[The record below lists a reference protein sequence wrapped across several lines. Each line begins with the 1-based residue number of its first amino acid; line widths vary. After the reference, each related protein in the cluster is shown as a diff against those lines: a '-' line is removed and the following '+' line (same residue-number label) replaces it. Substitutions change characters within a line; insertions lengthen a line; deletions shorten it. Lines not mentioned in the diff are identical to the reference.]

1 MKTSFRLIWFNAKD
15 SFITAVV
22 VTQSLLAGSRTFAL
36 PAGGQIAA
44 GQAAISTPSAS
55 TMQIGQESNHA
66 VINWNSFGIGKGEA
80 VNISQPASQSTLLN
94 RVLGNDP
101 SSIFGTLTANGRVFL
116 VNPNGM
122 LFAPGASVNVGGLVA
137 STLAINDNDFLAGKY
152 TFFQNGRTAS
162 VINQGYLSGGFIA
175 LLGNNITNTG
185 SIITTKGSTGLA
197 AGAGI
202 TLGLDDCGLVTIK
215 VDQTAYNTQITNNG
229 VIEADGGAIIISAS
243 AANEL
248 LGLVVN
254 NSGKIRASSMTER
267 DGKIVIE
274 GGAIINTGSITSSVI
289 NASAKNFV
297 DSGAWN
303 ADGIDKGGDISIKAT
318 GSIEQTANSR
328 MTADGGSGGSIRIQA
343 EENLYLSGTIST
355 NGSTRQGGQIT
366 ITAPQT
372 LLAGA
377 RVAADGP
384 TGGGRILIGG
394 GWQGNDALL
403 ANATTTVITKSSKLN
418 ANALDNG
425 NGGTI
430 VVWSEQSTAFAGA
443 LEAKGGTNSGNGGEV
458 EVSGHENLAMS
469 GQITMAS
476 PHGDNGLLLIDPR
489 NITIDANTTNSLF
502 SLISLSDA
510 NPAEGDQHGS
520 GNIVEL
526 LNGNIIVASPLDD
539 FVATDAGAVRLYKPD
554 GTLLSMLSGSS
565 ANDLVGE
572 KVIALTGNNNAVTIT
587 RKWSNAGVAGV
598 GAVTWIDGTTGV
610 SGSVSE
616 TNSLIGSALNDG
628 ALSILTTLTN
638 GNYVTDSPSWDN
650 GAVVDAGAVTWGNG
664 AKGTAG
670 VISATNSLVGSKTS
684 DGVSSKVTALTNG
697 NYVASSLLWDN
708 GSTTNVGAVTWGNG
722 AGGTVGAISA
732 ANSLIGSKSGDN
744 VGTATALTN
753 GNYVISSPLWN
764 GSTTDAGAVTW
775 GNGLGGT
782 VGTISAS
789 NSLVGSK
796 ASDKV
801 GFSVTALFNGNY
813 VVNSPT
819 WDNGTT
825 IDAGAVTWGN
835 GATGSV
841 GLVST
846 ENSLVGSVANDG
858 LSSTVI
864 ALTNGNYV
872 AGFPNWDNG
881 IVVNAGAVTWGNGTT
896 GTVGTI
902 SATNSLVGSSANDG
916 ISYTLAALT
925 NGNYV
930 IGSSHWDNG
939 AALDVG
945 AVTWGNG
952 AGGTIGVISE
962 TNSLIGSTTNDG
974 SVYNI
979 VALSNGNFVVG
990 APNWD
995 NGAVNEAGAV
1005 TWGNGDGGTVGT
1017 ISIANSLIGST
1028 KNDFAGSDNSGSN
1041 RITALKNGNY
1051 VVSSSGWDNGSAVNA
1066 GAVTWG
1072 NGLGGTVGEIS
1083 ASNSLVGSK
1092 TGDQAGAITVALP
1105 NSNYVTGSSTMDNGS
1120 IMNGGSVTLGNGLGG
1135 LVGAI
1140 TSSNS
1145 LLGSI
1150 KDDQL
1155 SSGGIIPLN
1164 VGSMN
1169 GSFVV
1174 SSMNW
1179 SNNTGKVEILTPQV
1193 VQESLLQEGYASNPG
1208 TDNTF
1213 TPNQITKLL
1222 NAGDNVIL
1230 KANNNLTVNSAIV
1243 TENPVGNGGNLELY
1257 AGQSIL
1263 INANITTDSGNLAL
1277 VSNDKKA
1284 NGVADAWRSAGNAVI
1299 TMAAGTTI
1307 NAGNGNVTI
1316 EIRDGAGRTNIE
1328 SGDITL
1334 RSISANSISA
1344 VNYGTTAGSGITLAS
1359 GTLAAS
1365 AASGNSIVLAGK
1377 DFNNSAGA
1385 ILSTAGTARWLVYSA
1400 NPASTIKGLL
1410 TSDFR
1415 HYNATYTNY
1424 SPVNVS
1430 ESGNGFIYTSAPGQL
1445 SVNMTLASGKS
1456 YSYYGDQPDATYRY
1470 ILTGFSDNEDNAENI
1485 GLTGAMMVSGVPTTT
1500 SNTGNYSISY
1510 ASGLSS
1516 SSGFTFAAGNG
1527 LPYTVKPLPIDISAD
1542 NKDKTYDENDPPLTW
1557 DTETQSN
1564 GRGLI
1569 AGDIFSGELARV
1581 SGEEV
1586 GSYAITLN
1594 TLNNSNYAI
1603 NYTGAN
1609 LTINQRPITLSA
1621 RNASVIYGEVD
1632 PALEVAIT
1640 NGSLGSRTVND
1651 ALSDVTGI
1659 LSRQPG
1665 SNVGSY
1671 DINLASGSKASN
1683 YNITFVTDNNA
1694 FSITQRPIN
1703 ISAIPLSKTYGDSD
1717 PTLSWS
1723 AEEQSSG
1730 RGLLAGD
1737 SFSGELSRAEG
1748 ENVSNYAIALNTL
1761 KNSNYAINYTGANL
1775 TINQRPMTLIAAAAS
1790 TTYGEPDPV
1799 LAVTITSGSLGSVT
1813 VSDAL
1818 SDITGQLS
1826 RQTGSNVGSY
1836 DINLGSGSKAGN
1848 YNITFVTD
1856 NNAFSITKRPINIS
1870 ANALSKI
1877 YGDGDPM
1884 LTWHAEAQSS
1894 GQQQALSMN
1903 QTFRAA
1909 SEIYPSPDYT
1919 SGMISQTSESL
1930 VITPNL
1936 LAINDKLNEKQSS
1949 ELSFTSQS
1957 GNASNGGFIAASAIE
1972 VPEPAEKFFLFS
1984 LPESMFN
1991 HSNPEAVISLEVA
2004 SVNGS
2009 SIPSWMSID
2018 SERKIISGTPPKEAI
2033 GEYRVE
2039 IIAKDQF
2046 GGEVLTV
2053 VLVKIG

>member
-1 MKTSFRLIWFNAKD
+1 MKSTFRLIRFNPRD
-15 SFITAVV
+15 SFIIAIV
-22 VTQSLLAGSRTFAL
+22 VTQSLLAGTSAFAL
-36 PAGGQIAA
+36 PADGQVAA
-44 GQAAISTPSAS
+44 GQATISTPSS
-55 TMQIGQESNHA
+55 TAMLIGQESNHA
-66 VINWNSFGIGKGEA
+66 VINWNSFGIGKGES
-80 VNISQPASQSTLLN
+80 VNITQPASQSTLLN
-94 RVLGNDP
+94 RVSGNDP

-116 VNPNGM
+116 VNPNGI
-122 LFAPGASVNVGGLVA
+122 LFAPGASVNVAGLVA
-137 STLAINDNDFLAGKY
+137 STLAINDNEFLAGKY
-152 TFFQNGRTAS
+152 AFFQNGGTAS
-162 VINQGYLSGGFIA
+162 VINQGFLGGGFIA
-175 LLGNNITNTG
+175 LLGNNTTNTG
-185 SIITTKGSTGLA
+185 TIITTKGTTGLG

-202 TLGLDDCGLVTIK
+202 TLGLDTCGLISIK
-215 VDQTAYNTQITNNG
+215 VDQSAYNARITNNG
-229 VIEADGGAIIISAS
+229 VIEADGGTVIISAS

-248 LGLVVN
+248 LGSVVN
-254 NSGKIRASSMTER
+254 NSGKIRASSITER
-267 DGKIVIE
+267 DGKIIIE
-274 GGAIINTGSITSSVI
+274 GGAIINTGTINSSLI
-289 NASAKNFV
+289 NASANNIV

-303 ADGIDKGGDISIKAT
+303 ADGIDRGGTISIKTA
-318 GSIEQTANSR
+318 GSIEQTATSL

-343 EENLYLSGTIST
+343 GENLYLSGTISAS
-355 NGSTRQGGQIT
+355 GSSKQGGLIA

-372 LLAGA
+372 LLAGT
-377 RVAADGP
+377 RVTADGQK
-384 TGGGRILIGG
+384 GGGSILIGG
-394 GWQGNDALL
+394 GWQGNDASL
-403 ANATTTVITKSSKLN
+403 ANATTTVITKSSTLN
-418 ANALDNG
+418 ANALYYG
-425 NGGTI
+425 NGGTV
-430 VVWSEQSTAFAGA
+430 VVWSEQSTAFAGD
-443 LEAKGGTNSGNGGEV
+443 LEAKGGTKSGNGGKV

-469 GQITMAS
+469 GRITMAS
-476 PHGDNGLLLIDPR
+476 RYGENGLLLIDPR
-489 NITIDANTTNSLF
+489 NITIDTNTTTSLF
-502 SLISLSDA
+502 SLITLPDT
-510 NPAEGDQHGS
+510 NPAEGNQHGS

-572 KVIALTGNNNAVTIT
+572 KVNALAGNNNAVTIT
-587 RKWSNAGVAGV
+587 RKWSNASVASV

-628 ALSILTTLTN
+628 ALATLTTLTN
-638 GNYVTDSPSWDN
+638 GNYVASSPSWDN

-664 AKGTAG
+664 ATGTTG
-670 VISATNSLVGSKTS
+670 VISAANSMIGSKLS
-684 DGVSSKVTALTNG
+684 DGLSSKVTALTNG
-697 NYVASSLLWDN
+697 NYVVSSLFWDN
-708 GSTTNVGAVTWGNG
+708 GTTANVGAVTWGNG
-722 AGGTVGAISA
+722 TGGTVGVISA
-732 ANSLIGSKSGDN
+732 ANSLIGSKGGDN
-744 VGTATALTN
+744 IGTVTALTN

-796 ASDKV
+796 SNDKV
-801 GFSVTALFNGNY
+801 GATVTAMTNGNY

-825 IDAGAVTWGN
+825 IDTGAVTWGN
-835 GATGSV
+835 GVTGIV
-841 GLVST
+841 GLVSA
-846 ENSLVGSVANDG
+846 ENSLVGSSANDG

-864 ALTNGNYV
+864 ALTNGNYI

-881 IVVNAGAVTWGNGTT
+881 VVANAGAVTWGDGTT

-902 SATNSLVGSSANDG
+902 GTSNSLVGSSANDG
-916 ISYTLAALT
+916 ISYTIAALT

-930 IGSSHWDNG
+930 VGSPHWDNG
-939 AALDVG
+939 NAIDVG
-945 AVTWGNG
+945 AVTWVNG

-962 TNSLIGSTTNDG
+962 TNSLIGSATNDG

-995 NGAVNEAGAV
+995 NGAATEAGAV
-1005 TWGNGDGGTVGT
+1005 TWGNGVGGTVGT
-1017 ISIANSLIGST
+1017 ISIANSLVGST
-1028 KNDFAGSDNSGSN
+1028 KNDFIGSDNSSAN
-1041 RITALKNGNY
+1041 RITALTNGNY
-1051 VVSSSGWDNGSAVNA
+1051 VISSSGWDKGSAVNA

-1083 ASNSLVGSK
+1083 AANSLVGSK
-1092 TGDQAGAITVALP
+1092 TGDQAGAITIALP
-1105 NSNYVTGSSTMDNGS
+1105 NGDYVTGSSTMDNGS
-1120 IMNGGSVTLGNGLGG
+1120 LSNAGSVTLGSGHSG
-1135 LVGAI
+1135 LVGAVS
-1140 TSSNS
+1140 TANSRMGSS
-1145 LLGSI
+1145 
-1150 KDDQL
+1150 KEDQL
-1155 SSGGIIPLN
+1155 SSGGITPLT

-1179 SNNTGKVEILTPQV
+1179 SNNTGKVEILTPQA
-1193 VQESLLQEGYASNPG
+1193 VQESLLQEDYTSNPE

-1213 TPNQITKLL
+1213 TPNQITTLL
-1222 NAGDNVIL
+1222 NAGDTVIL

-1243 TENPVGNGGNLELY
+1243 TENTAGNGGNLELY
-1257 AGQSIL
+1257 AGKSIL
-1263 INANITTDSGNLAL
+1263 INASITTDSGNLTL
-1277 VSNDKKA
+1277 VSNDTQA

-1299 TMAAGTTI
+1299 TMAAGTSI
-1307 NAGNGNVTI
+1307 NSGTGNVTI
-1316 EIRDGAGRTNIE
+1316 ELRDGAGRTNRE
-1328 SGDITL
+1328 SGDIML
-1334 RSISANSISA
+1334 RTISAGSISA

-1365 AASGNSIVLAGK
+1365 ATSGNSIVLAGK
-1377 DFNNSAGA
+1377 DFNNSAA
-1385 ILSTAGTARWLVYSA
+1385 VLLSTAGTARWLVYSA
-1400 NPASTIKGLL
+1400 NPASTIKGSL

-1415 HYNATYTNY
+1415 HYNATYTNDA
-1424 SPVNVS
+1424 PITVS
-1430 ESGNGFIYTSAPGQL
+1430 ESGNGFIYTSVPGQL
-1445 SVNMTLASGKS
+1445 SVNMTLSSGKN
-1456 YSYYGDQPDATYRY
+1456 YSYYGDQPDATYSY
-1470 ILTGFSDNEDNAENI
+1470 TLTGFSDNEDNAENI
-1485 GLTGAMMVSGVPTTT
+1485 GLTGAMMVSGLPSTT
-1500 SNTGNYSISY
+1500 SNTGNYTISY

-1542 NKDKTYDENDPPLTW
+1542 DQDKTYDENDPPLTW

-1569 AGDIFSGELARV
+1569 DGDIFSGALAREP
-1581 SGEEV
+1581 GEKV

-1594 TLNNSNYAI
+1594 TLNNSNYII
-1603 NYTGAN
+1603 NFTGAN
-1609 LTINQRPITLSA
+1609 LTINPRPITLSA
-1621 RNASVIYGEVD
+1621 RNASAIYGEVD

-1640 NGSLGSRTVND
+1640 DGSLGSKTVSD

-1671 DINLASGSKASN
+1671 DINLGSGSKAGN
-1683 YNITFVTDNNA
+1683 YSITFVSDNNA
-1694 FSITQRPIN
+1694 FSVTQRPIN
-1703 ISAIPLSKTYGDSD
+1703 ISATALSKTYGDSD
-1717 PTLSWS
+1717 PALAWS

-1737 SFSGELSRAEG
+1737 SFNGELSRAEG
-1748 ENVSNYAIALNTL
+1748 ENVSTYAIALNTL

-1775 TINQRPMTLIAAAAS
+1775 TINQRPLTLMATAAN
-1790 TTYGEPDPV
+1790 TTYGEPDPA
-1799 LAVTITSGSLGSVT
+1799 LAVTITNGSLGSVT

-1818 SDITGQLS
+1818 SDITGLLS
-1826 RQTGSNVGSY
+1826 RQSGSNVGNY
-1836 DINLGSGSKAGN
+1836 DISLGSGSKAEN

-1877 YGDGDPM
+1877 YGDVDPM
-1884 LTWHAEAQSS
+1884 LTWKAEAQSS
-1894 GQQQALSMN
+1894 GQQQALSLN
-1903 QTFRAA
+1903 QTFNAA
-1909 SEIYPSPDYT
+1909 SELYLNPDYT
-1919 SGMISQTSESL
+1919 PGMISQTSESAL
-1930 VITPNL
+1930 TF
-1936 LAINDKLNEKQSS
+1936 S
-1949 ELSFTSQS
+1949 SQS

-1972 VPEPAEKFFLFS
+1972 VPEPADKFFLFS
-1984 LPESMFN
+1984 LPEQRMFN

-2009 SIPSWMSID
+2009 SIPSWMSFD
-2018 SERKIISGTPPKEAI
+2018 PERKIISGTPPKEAA

-2039 IIAKDQF
+2039 IIARDQF